1 MGAPLSIAEALAR
14 YETADPSLRVNHLGI
29 PKSHLHS
36 FSAYC
41 TEICP
46 EGNRG
51 GPVFLNPYAGVFS
64 RNGDEFSI
72 SHTIIDIHRRL
83 AAEDGAIDRGDQS
96 AGARHYLS
104 HWPHPLVAPAR
115 SDLRSIMESGS
126 IFGLAH

>member
-14 YETADPSLRVNHLGI
+14 YETADPSLRGNHLGI

-51 GPVFLNPYAGVFS
+51 GRVFLNPYAGVFS

-83 AAEDGAIDRGDQS
+83 AAGRTGQLIVATS
-96 AGARHYLS
+96 
-104 HWPHPLVAPAR
+104 PLVLAITCLIGLILWWPLRGRTFAR
-115 SDLRSIMESGS
+115 
-126 IFGLAH
+126 